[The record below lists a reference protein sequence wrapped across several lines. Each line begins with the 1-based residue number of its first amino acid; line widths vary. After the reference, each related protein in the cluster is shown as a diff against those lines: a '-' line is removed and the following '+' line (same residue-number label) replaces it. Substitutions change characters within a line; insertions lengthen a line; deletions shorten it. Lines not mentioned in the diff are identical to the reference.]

1 MAGHALVV
9 TLPTFQLLAAVNW
22 FSKITVQ
29 ELGPWGLALFWMICM
44 FSFEKQS
51 RIADSIISELQKTAP
66 PNKVASRT
74 GISARKVSRAVEKSI
89 AIAVDEHKNQ
99 SFGYFGR
106 VALASKLRVRLKAS
120 GYDDEFSSLVIEG
133 LLVELVRS
141 KNNKRAD

>member
-1 MAGHALVV
+1 
-9 TLPTFQLLAAVNW
+9 
-22 FSKITVQ
+22 
-29 ELGPWGLALFWMICM
+29 M

-51 RIADSIISELQKTAP
+51 RVADSIINELEKTAP

-74 GISARKVSRAVEKSI
+74 GISARKVSRAVEKAI

-106 VALASKLRVRLKAS
+106 VVLASKLRIKLKES
-120 GYDDEFSSLVIEG
+120 GYDDEFSSVVIEG

-141 KNNKRAD
+141 KNNKRAS